1 MKNTGMP
8 NGQKTV
14 DMPYAATLGLTFE
27 QDAEGEW
34 LAIMPRADTLGGRP
48 GFVHGGA
55 LAGMLECVAIHK
67 VQTVAAPREGKLA
80 RPINLSI
87 SYLRGATH
95 DHCYAKA
102 EIVRLGGRIIV
113 VSVRV
118 WQDDPQKPVVM
129 GQVSLM
135 R

>member
-1 MKNTGMP
+1 MT
-8 NGQKTV
+8 NGQMTI
-14 DMPYAATLGLTFE
+14 DMPFAAFLGLTFE
-27 QDAEGEW
+27 QDADGDW
-34 LAIMPRADTLGGRP
+34 RAILPCTEALEGRP

-67 VQTVAAPREGKLA
+67 VQTVAEPREGRLA

-87 SYLRGATH
+87 SYLRGATA
-95 DHCYAKA
+95 DTCYAKA

-113 VSVRV
+113 VAVRL

-129 GQVSLM
+129 GQVNLM